1 MLCPYRNKVD
11 KNQLLI
17 TINSEKGSRKIIIN
31 EPFFKVVF
39 DAQSDFSLWNFFL
52 NKTILYSKVV
62 SKYFL
67 LLDFF
72 ENST

>member
-39 DAQSDFSLWNFFL
+39 DAQSDFSL
-52 NKTILYSKVV
+52 
-62 SKYFL
+62 
-67 LLDFF
+67 
-72 ENST
+72 